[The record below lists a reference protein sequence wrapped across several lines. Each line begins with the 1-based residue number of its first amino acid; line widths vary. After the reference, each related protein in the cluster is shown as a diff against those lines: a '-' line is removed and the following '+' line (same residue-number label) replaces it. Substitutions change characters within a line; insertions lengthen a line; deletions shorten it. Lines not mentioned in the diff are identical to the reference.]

1 MTLIEFTLHDDR
13 KVSVNADLVAYVVA
27 VGGNTS
33 IPLTRIIMSG
43 AGEPVDVRESPGTV
57 SRMLQSKPYQQ

>member
-1 MTLIEFTLHDDR
+1 MTLVEFTLHDDR
-13 KVSVNADLVAYVVA
+13 KVSVNPDFVAYVVA

-43 AGEPVDVRESPGTV
+43 TGEPVDVRESQSAV
-57 SRMLQSKPYQQ
+57 SRLLQSKPYQQ